1 MKPAHTDP
9 AARTAVAGQP
19 SSRRFVPGLL
29 LCLMLTLNAH
39 GQTPGATASAAAAV
53 QTTTAYV
60 IKFKVKPGSNAA
72 FENAMGEMMAQVR
85 AQEPGNLY
93 CDLLRLPQ
101 DPQTYVVMERYQDAQ
116 ATKAH
121 GESAY
126 IKKLGEALMSGLLD
140 GPPELQ
146 ELVFVRSK

>member
-1 MKPAHTDP
+1 MKPTHTNS
-9 AARTAVAGQP
+9 AARPPAAGQP
-19 SSRRFVPGLL
+19 SSRRFVSAFL
-29 LCLMLTLNAH
+29 LCLMQTLNAH
-39 GQTPGATASAAAAV
+39 GQTPDATASAAAAV
-53 QTTTAYV
+53 QSTTAYV
-60 IKFKVKPGSNAA
+60 IKFKVKPGSNTA
-72 FENAMGEMMAQVR
+72 FENAMGAMMAQVR

-140 GPPELQ
+140 APPELQ